1 VISIVTARSSAE
13 ADGIRDYS
21 ECLLQQLRDG
31 DGLEVELVAL
41 EPDDVRRRRFRLVDS
56 GPVNGALSHTDVC
69 VIQYNPFCF
78 GWWGFAPSLVVDV
91 IRTRL
96 SRNRPKIAL
105 FVHETYV
112 PVTSWRW
119 ALMSA
124 WQRVQLCLLRAASDI
139 QICSIEEWAGRLRR
153 MPPWTPVHH
162 LPVSSNLP
170 DARAH
175 RDAARSELGVDEETI
190 VIACFGLTHAG
201 RLPGHAAA
209 AADAVVAGGR
219 RAYVLDFGTGTEQ
232 REVKGGLTVHSPG
245 FLEAEP
251 LARLLSAADIFLAP
265 YADGVSTRRTTVM
278 AALQHEIAVVA
289 TVGWLTDRLMRE
301 ADGALELAPV
311 DKPAEFAKRVQAL
324 AEDRERRKKVA
335 RAGRALYDEEFAWPV
350 ISRRLVHL
358 LRERV

>member
-1 VISIVTARSSAE
+1 MISIVTARSSEE

-21 ECLLQQLRDG
+21 ACLLQQLRDG
-31 DGLEVELVAL
+31 DGLDAELVAL
-41 EPDDVRRRRFRLVDS
+41 EPDDIRQRRFRWVES
-56 GPVNGALSHTDVC
+56 GPANGALSGSDVC

-78 GWWGFAPSLVVDV
+78 GWWGFAPSLVLDV

-96 SRNRPKIAL
+96 SRRRPKIAL

-124 WQRVQLCLLRAASDI
+124 WQRVQLCLLRAASDVH
-139 QICSIEEWAGRLRR
+139 ICSIEEWAGRLRR

-175 RDAARSELGVDEETI
+175 RDAARTELGVDEHT
-190 VIACFGLTHAG
+190 VVLACFGLKHAG

-209 AADAVVAGGR
+209 AADAVVRAGH
-219 RAYVLDFGTGTEQ
+219 RAYLLDFGTGT
-232 REVKGGLTVHSPG
+232 RLHEVNGDLTVHSPG
-245 FLEAEP
+245 FLDAEP

-289 TVGWLTDRLMRE
+289 TIGSLTDRLIRE
-301 ADGALELAPV
+301 ADGALELVPV
-311 DKPAEFAKRVQAL
+311 DSPREFAERVRAL
-324 AEDRERRKKVA
+324 ADDRERRERVA
-335 RAGRALYDEEFAWPV
+335 RAGRALYDDEFAWPV
-350 ISRRLVHL
+350 ITRRLVRL
-358 LRERV
+358 LGERA